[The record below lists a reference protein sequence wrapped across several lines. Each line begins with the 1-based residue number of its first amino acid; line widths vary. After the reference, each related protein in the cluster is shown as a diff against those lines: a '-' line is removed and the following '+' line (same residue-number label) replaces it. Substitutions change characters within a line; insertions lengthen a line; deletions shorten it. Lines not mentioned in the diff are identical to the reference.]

1 MNMLLIVSIA
11 MIAGLLVS
19 RLARLVHL
27 PNVTAFLV
35 AGLIIGPCV
44 SGLIT
49 KEQTAT
55 MNVVSEAALG
65 FIAYSIGAEF
75 RLEHLRRI
83 GRGPL
88 VITVCQGLSTALLVD
103 LGLIAL
109 NLIFYPASS
118 YGVPMSLILGAI
130 ALATA
135 PAATL
140 MVVKQYKA
148 HGSVT
153 EMLLPVVAMDDALG
167 LMVFSISSSVAG
179 AMLGGEVTVS
189 SMLVSPLIEIVGSLT
204 LGAAIGFLLSLM
216 CRFFHSRGNELGLS
230 IAAVLGGVG
239 LCDVLGLSSL
249 LVCMMIG
256 AIMVNMVDED
266 HRRTLIEQ
274 CDRFTPP
281 VFLLFFVL
289 SGAELDITVLPL
301 VGVIGIAYLLLRS
314 VGKWSGSLVGA
325 VITHCDDN
333 IKKYLGLTLLPQA
346 GVAIGMAN
354 MVMGRFGGNSDPQV
368 ASMATQINTIVLSGT
383 LVFELIGPVITKIAL
398 KKAGEIDENM
408 LKS

>member
-1 MNMLLIVSIA
+1 MNMLLVISIA
-11 MIAGLLVS
+11 MVAGLLVS

-35 AGLIIGPCV
+35 AGLVIGPCV

-49 KEQTAT
+49 EDQTQA
-55 MNVVSEAALG
+55 MNIVSEAALG

-75 RLEHLRRI
+75 RLDHLKKI
-83 GRGPL
+83 GKGPL
-88 VITVCQGLSTALLVD
+88 IITFSQGLMTALLVD
-103 LGLIAL
+103 AGLIAL
-109 NLIFYPASS
+109 SVIFYRENNYA
-118 YGVPMSLILGAI
+118 VPMSILLGAI

-148 HGSVT
+148 HGPVT

-167 LMVFSISSSVAG
+167 LMVFSVSSSVASG
-179 AMLGGEVTVS
+179 MLGGEITVN
-189 SMLVSPLIEIVGSLT
+189 SMLLTPLIEIVGSLA
-204 LGAAIGFLLSLM
+204 LGSAIGFLLSVM
-216 CRFFHSRGNELGLS
+216 CRLFHSRGNELGLS

-274 CDRFTPP
+274 ADRFTPP

-289 SGAELDITVLPL
+289 SGAELDVTVLPQ

-314 VGKWSGSLVGA
+314 IGKWSGASIGA
-325 VITHCDDN
+325 AATHSDKN
-333 IKKYLGLTLLPQA
+333 IVKYLGLTLLPQA
-346 GVAIGMAN
+346 GVAIGMAQ
-354 MVMGRFGGNSDPQV
+354 MVNARFGSSSSTE
-368 ASMATQINTIVLSGT
+368 AMAKQINTVVLSGT

-398 KKAGEIDENM
+398 KKSGEIDEQVR
-408 LKS
+408 

>member
-11 MIAGLLVS
+11 MIAGLMVS

-83 GRGPL
+83 GKGPL

-109 NLIFYPASS
+109 NSIFYPANT

-189 SMLVSPLIEIVGSLT
+189 SMLVSPLIEIVGSLP

-314 VGKWSGSLVGA
+314 AGKWSGSLVGA
-325 VITHCDDN
+325 MITHCDDN

-354 MVMGRFGGNSDPQV
+354 MVMSRFGANSDPQV

-383 LVFELIGPVITKIAL
+383 LVFELFGPVITKIAL
-398 KKAGEIDENM
+398 KKAGEIDESM

>member
-75 RLEHLRRI
+75 RLDHLRRI
-83 GRGPL
+83 GKGPL

-103 LGLIAL
+103 LGLISL

-148 HGSVT
+148 HGPVT

-167 LMVFSISSSVAG
+167 LMIFSISSSVAG

-189 SMLVSPLIEIVGSLT
+189 SMLVSPLIEIVGSLA

-314 VGKWSGSLVGA
+314 LGKWSGSLVGA

-354 MVMGRFGGNSDPQV
+354 MVMSRFGANPDPQV